1 MSYIINDLRRIGINQ
16 VCLQTERGFYTEQVY
31 KNMGFKEKMI
41 GEAYVEA

>member
-31 KNMGFKEKMI
+31 KNMGFEEKMV
-41 GEAYVEA
+41 GEAYI